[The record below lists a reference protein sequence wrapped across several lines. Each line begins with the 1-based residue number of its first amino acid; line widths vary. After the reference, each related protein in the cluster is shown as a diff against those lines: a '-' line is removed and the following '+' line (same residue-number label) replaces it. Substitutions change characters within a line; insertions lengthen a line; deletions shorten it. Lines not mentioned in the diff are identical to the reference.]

1 MAFKNSITVKNIIFV
16 LMVILL
22 IKFFSQITTTAMLFF
37 ASYVFACS
45 LNPLVDK
52 LNEKM
57 NRPLAASIVMSGIA
71 VILFA
76 VFLPLIIIAIR
87 QIEFIFVGLPE
98 KLETFKTFILNK
110 QILGQTIVS
119 MIDIP
124 SMFEP
129 VSNFTTQLVNQS
141 ITITMNIAT
150 ALVYLLAMCIIT
162 YYFMVDKETIKKG
175 FMLLFPDHI
184 KKKASYI
191 LTTISEKIGS
201 YIIAQLTVIGSVG
214 LCVMIPLLVMKIDCA
229 VLLGVLS
236 AILDLIPV
244 IGPTIALVICIL
256 MCYQYGPIILGFV
269 IFFFMV
275 AQWIENNFVRPYVFG
290 KFLDLHPLII
300 FFALFVTAKFLGAV
314 GVIFAP
320 AIAAT
325 ICVLVDELYI
335 KPINNNKQEVI
346 AENE

>member
-1 MAFKNSITVKNIIFV
+1 MVFKNSITVKNIIFI
-16 LMVILL
+16 LMVIIL

-52 LNEKM
+52 FSMKID
-57 NRPLAASIVMSGIA
+57 RPIAASIVMGGITL
-71 VILFA
+71 ILFA
-76 VFLPLIIIAIR
+76 VFLPLVVIAIK
-87 QIEFIFVGLPE
+87 QIEVLLVGLPA
-98 KLETFKTFILNK
+98 KLEAFKSFILHK
-110 QILGQTIVS
+110 QILGQSIIS

-141 ITITMNIAT
+141 ITLTLNIAQ

-162 YYFMVDKETIKKG
+162 YYFIVDKTTIRKG
-175 FMLLFPDHI
+175 FMLLFPKHI
-184 KKKASYI
+184 KKKADI
-191 LTTISEKIGS
+191 IITTISEKIGS
-201 YIIAQLTVIGSVG
+201 YIIAQLTVIGGVG
-214 LCVMIPLLVMKIDCA
+214 LCVMVPLMIMKVDCA

-236 AILDLIPV
+236 AVLDLIPI
-244 IGPTIALVICIL
+244 IGPTIALIICIL
-256 MCYQYGPIILGFV
+256 MCYHLGPVTVGLV
-269 IFFFMV
+269 IFFFLL

-300 FFALFVTAKFLGAV
+300 FFSLFVTAKFLGAV

-325 ICVLVDELYI
+325 ICVLIDELYI
-335 KPINNNKQEVI
+335 KPINRETDEI
-346 AENE
+346 AAND